1 MTSPRSSLLEG
12 WPLVGVMAVAVAAAT
27 LVAIV
32 SVVLVTGGAGNFGS
46 EAARAAI
53 RMTARTSLALFSFAY
68 AAAALVRFWPNGF
81 THWVRR
87 NRRQLGVSFAVSHG
101 IHALAIASLSVLAPD
116 EFRNEVRLSMLI
128 PGGIGYLFIAA
139 MAATS
144 FDRTAAAIGPR
155 AWHWLHG
162 FGAFYIWVGFMNG
175 FGSRA
180 PARPSYWIFIAIL
193 VAVMGLRLAAMRRKK
208 VAAPA

>member
-1 MTSPRSSLLEG
+1 MASPRNSLIEG
-12 WPLVGVMAVAVAAAT
+12 WPLVGVMAVAVGVVALAAA
-27 LVAIV
+27 
-32 SVVLVTGGAGNFGS
+32 GAGNFES
-46 EAARAAI
+46 EGARAAI
-53 RMTARTSLALFSFAY
+53 RWTARTSLLFFCLAY

-81 THWVRR
+81 TQWVRR
-87 NRRQLGVSFAVSHG
+87 NRRQLGLSFAVSHG
-101 IHALAIASLSVLAPD
+101 IHALAILSLSVLAPD
-116 EFRNEVRLSMLI
+116 EFRNEVRLSMLL

-155 AWHWLHG
+155 AWRWLHG

-180 PARPSYWIFIAIL
+180 PARPSYWIFVAIL

-208 VAAPA
+208 VPAPA